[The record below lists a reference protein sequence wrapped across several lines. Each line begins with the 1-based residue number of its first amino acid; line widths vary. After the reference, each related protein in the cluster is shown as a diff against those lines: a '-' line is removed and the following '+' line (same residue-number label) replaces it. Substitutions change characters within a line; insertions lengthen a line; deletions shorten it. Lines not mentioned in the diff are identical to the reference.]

1 MKGTEVRQPMMCHRA
16 RTLPNGLKVVAV
28 QMPHLHSAE
37 LALYIKVGGRN
48 DPPGKAGLAHFLEH
62 MLFRGTEEFPTSL
75 DIETAFETIGGSINA
90 STDEEC
96 TCFFSRLHPGE
107 VPRGVEILSSMLLRP
122 LLADLEIEKRII
134 TEEALDDLSEKGDD
148 VNPHNLASRLLWPGH
163 PLGEPTIGTLETIA
177 SFTSEDLRRHLE
189 TYYRPGNGVLVVA
202 GNFEPEL
209 LFAAAESHF
218 SSWLPGRVPEISPPR
233 EEQQDPRATF
243 VADADSQAHL
253 QLSFRSV
260 CRHDPRIM
268 SLRLLRRILCGSGCA
283 RLHMNLRERLGIVYS
298 VDANIAAYEETG
310 YFSIELSTGAENLA
324 TAVAETLA
332 EVTRLAKGP
341 VPPQELERVRRS
353 YFYELE
359 YSRDSCYEMQ
369 VRYGW
374 GELMG
379 LVRQI
384 EEDVA
389 EASALT
395 SEDLMAAARE
405 LFRPASLN
413 VVVVGAWQEQERGA
427 VMEKVAAYAAA
438 WQEAGGRSA
447 VSSRDGL
454 AVIT

>member
-1 MKGTEVRQPMMCHRA
+1 MMCNSS

-37 LALYIKVGGRN
+37 LALYVKVGGRN

-62 MLFRGTEEFPTSL
+62 MLFRGTEDFPTSL
-75 DIETAFETIGGSINA
+75 DIETAFEAIGGSINA

-96 TCFFSRLHPGE
+96 TCFFSRIHPGQ

-122 LLADLEIEKRII
+122 LLSDLEIEKRII

-163 PLGEPTIGTLETIA
+163 QLGEPTIGTLETIA
-177 SFTSEDLRRHLE
+177 SFTTEDLRQHIGA
-189 TYYRPGNGVLVVA
+189 YYRPGNAVLVVA
-202 GNFEPEL
+202 GNFVPDV
-209 LFAAAESHF
+209 LFSAAESHF
-218 SSWLPGRVPEISPPR
+218 SSWQPGGVPAISPPR
-233 EEQQDPRATF
+233 EEQYQPQESF

-268 SLRLLRRILCGSGCA
+268 SLRLLRRILCGSGSA

-324 TAVAETLA
+324 TAVAETLE
-332 EVTRLAKGP
+332 EVLRLAGTP
-341 VPPQELERVRRS
+341 VPPQELERVRHS
-353 YFYELE
+353 YFCELE

-395 SEDLMAAARE
+395 SEALLAAARE
-405 LFRPASLN
+405 LFRPANLN
-413 VVVVGAWQEQERGA
+413 LVVVGAWQEKDKGA
-427 VMEKVAAYAAA
+427 VMDEIAAYDAA
-438 WQEAGGRSA
+438 WQEALDSVG
-447 VSSRDGL
+447 
-454 AVIT
+454 